1 MSLTL
6 EERRNSRAAA
16 VNSMTPLVES
26 YLRSRPREMMVLLND
41 RRSRRDP
48 SLAPVLEFLDKPG
61 VYVLYQG
68 ENVYY
73 IGRASNLGKRLR
85 AHTRVGS
92 RYSEHWTHI
101 SIFAI
106 PDESHVNA
114 VESILI
120 AAVPARNSAKPRIK
134 KIPLPG
140 GLSGNGRNKRP
151 QHRPTHRLSTMAGV

>member
-1 MSLTL
+1 
-6 EERRNSRAAA
+6 
-16 VNSMTPLVES
+16 
-26 YLRSRPREMMVLLND
+26 MMLLLND
-41 RRSRRDP
+41 RRSRSEP
-48 SLAPVLEFLDKPG
+48 SLAAVLDSLDKPG

-85 AHTRVGS
+85 THTRVGG

-101 SIFAI
+101 STFAI
-106 PDESHVNA
+106 PDESQVNA

-134 KIPLPG
+134 KIALPG
-140 GLSGNGRNKRP
+140 RAFRKW
-151 QHRPTHRLSTMAGV
+151 QKQKATA